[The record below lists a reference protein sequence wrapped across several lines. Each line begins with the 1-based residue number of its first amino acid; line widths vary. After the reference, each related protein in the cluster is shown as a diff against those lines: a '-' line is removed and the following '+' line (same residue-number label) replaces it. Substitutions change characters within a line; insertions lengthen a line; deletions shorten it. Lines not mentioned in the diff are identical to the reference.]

1 VAAEAAEHPQQYV
14 FTVTDGGF
22 AKKTV
27 VEEYRLTN
35 RGGLGVKAAK
45 LNDERGGL
53 VGGLVVT
60 DTDEVL
66 AIRASGQVTRSSV
79 AEVRPAGR
87 DTMGLT
93 FARANGD
100 PIVAIARNAE
110 QDVAEVVGDE
120 EPADEAALSSST
132 PDSDATAH
140 RVGHRRQ
147 RRDAGAGM
155 SDSKKNEQ
163 RPLAPPRPLTGPA
176 SGQQRDSTGEPDPQ
190 TTMAI
195 PVVTD
200 TPQPQVRVP
209 QGPQPRTSRP
219 APDPGSQ
226 RPGGSDGET
235 TQTSMPRPPAPSAGQ
250 PATAPP
256 AAQPASGSPPQ
267 AQRSDGQSAAQ
278 PPDAQPAG
286 GQSTGAQSA
295 GAQSAAVAAG
305 PTGSKSPRT
314 RKARLRLTRL
324 DPWSVMKMAFALSIA
339 LAIVTVVAVAIV
351 WSVLEAA
358 GVWESINSSV
368 GSVLSRTSP
377 AASTSPTTSA
387 PAGSSG

>member
-1 VAAEAAEHPQQYV
+1 MRFRADDHLLSMSVIRAEERVEVPEGVAPIEVASPAMGAEAIVAAEAAEHPQQYV

-132 PDSDATAH
+132 PDSDATPTE
-140 RVGHRRQ
+140 
-147 RRDAGAGM
+147 
-155 SDSKKNEQ
+155 S
-163 RPLAPPRPLTGPA
+163 
-176 SGQQRDSTGEPDPQ
+176 
-190 TTMAI
+190 
-195 PVVTD
+195 VTD
-200 TPQPQVRVP
+200 
-209 QGPQPRTSRP
+209 
-219 APDPGSQ
+219 
-226 RPGGSDGET
+226 GSDET
-235 TQTSMPRPPAPSAGQ
+235 QEP
-250 PATAPP
+250 
-256 AAQPASGSPPQ
+256 
-267 AQRSDGQSAAQ
+267 
-278 PPDAQPAG
+278 
-286 GQSTGAQSA
+286 
-295 GAQSAAVAAG
+295 
-305 PTGSKSPRT
+305 
-314 RKARLRLTRL
+314 
-324 DPWSVMKMAFALSIA
+324 
-339 LAIVTVVAVAIV
+339 
-351 WSVLEAA
+351 E
-358 GVWESINSSV
+358 
-368 GSVLSRTSP
+368 
-377 AASTSPTTSA
+377 
-387 PAGSSG
+387 